1 MHKLF
6 THFRK
11 ASVPPTGNMTSTRLG
26 LAIGEEIAELHC
38 GNMYAENLEDRL
50 GARLTIELDMQLL
63 AVCT

>member
-1 MHKLF
+1 M
-6 THFRK
+6 
-11 ASVPPTGNMTSTRLG
+11 PPTGNKTSTRLG

-38 GNMYAENLEDRL
+38 GKMYAENLEDRL